1 MKLKEALDQVE
12 QLSEDAVIFAR
23 KPWTL
28 EADAEIGQLDNDLRV
43 PEAIIDRGLEYFLE
57 ADVAKEVLGV
67 FENRRPTVDERRR
80 LLMYYA
86 ENDAYPEWVYKS

>member
-1 MKLKEALDQVE
+1 MKLEEALDQVQ
-12 QLSEDAVIFAR
+12 QLDDDAVIFAK

-28 EADAEIGQLDNDLRV
+28 ESDAEIGPLDSDLRV
-43 PEAIIDRGLEYFLE
+43 PKPIIDRGLEYFLE
-57 ADVAKEVLGV
+57 SSVVREVLEV
-67 FENRRPTVDERRR
+67 FGNRESTEAERRA